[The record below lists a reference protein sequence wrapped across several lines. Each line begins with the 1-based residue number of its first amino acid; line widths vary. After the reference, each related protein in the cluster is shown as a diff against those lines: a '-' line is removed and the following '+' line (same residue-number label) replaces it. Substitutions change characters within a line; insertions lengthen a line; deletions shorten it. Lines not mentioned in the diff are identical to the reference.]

1 MSAENVKLVERMLDL
16 FHRGDVQGVL
26 ACYSPDVVVDASR
39 RPDGA
44 TGRGLD
50 DLARIIGEW
59 VGAFDEWTE
68 EIHEVRDLGD
78 EVLVRATQRGRGKG
92 SGVPVEAVYATVFG
106 VREEK
111 IVSFTLYPD
120 ADDALRARD

>member
-1 MSAENVKLVERMLDL
+1 MSAENVELVERMLDL
-16 FHRGDVQGVL
+16 FHRGDVEGVF

-44 TGRGLD
+44 TGRGHK
-50 DLARIIGEW
+50 DLGRIVGEW

-68 EIHEVRDLGD
+68 EIHEIRDLGD
-78 EVLVRATQRGRGKG
+78 EVLVLATQRGRGKG
-92 SGVPVEAVYATVFG
+92 SGVPVEARYVTVFA
-106 VREEK
+106 VRDGK

-120 ADDALRARD
+120 TAEVPGA